1 MKLTSKDYIE
11 SAKDLGTL
19 TVGNLAGLAVGGI
32 AAVPLHRQFGA
43 RLAGGILIGAS
54 VLGAAVLVGQGRSR
68 GAQLG
73 QAAAA
78 GAFATGLAL
87 LIGDALGVRINESP
101 LQGALRGMAGLGPT
115 PIWSQ
120 PWELPG
126 AGY

>member
-11 SAKDLGTL
+11 SAKDLGVLTGGNLLGL
-19 TVGNLAGLAVGGI
+19 TVGGALAI
-32 AAVPLHRQFGA
+32 PLHRQFGSK
-43 RLAGGILIGAS
+43 LAGGLMMGAS
-54 VLGAAVLVGQGRSR
+54 VLGAALLVGRGRTR
-68 GAQLG
+68 QVQFG

-101 LQGALRGMAGLGPT
+101 LQGAPRGMAGLGPT